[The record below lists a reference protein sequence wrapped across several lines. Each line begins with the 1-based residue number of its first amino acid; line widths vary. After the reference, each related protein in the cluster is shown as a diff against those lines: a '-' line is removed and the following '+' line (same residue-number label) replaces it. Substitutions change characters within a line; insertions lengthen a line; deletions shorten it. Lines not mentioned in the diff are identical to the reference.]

1 MRPDLRA
8 AIIVAVVL
16 LIPAVVPLSDYLTRV
31 AASIC
36 ILAIAATSWS
46 ILGGY
51 ANQISLGQATLFGIG
66 AYTSSILFARFAVSP
81 WIGAI
86 AGAAL
91 AALVAGGIG
100 AIAFRLRG
108 HYFALVTLA
117 LAEIVRIVVQ
127 YAQPVTGGANGVSLP
142 FVSNSLWLLQFK
154 AMQPYYIVAALA
166 LGATLAI
173 VASIGRA
180 PLGYRLRAVRDD
192 EVAAQLSGIN
202 PFRTKLVAFAIGA
215 ALSAVAGT
223 LYAQLNGF
231 VDPDSVFS
239 IALSVQIP
247 LYAIVG
253 GVRTW
258 WGPFA
263 GAAILIPLSQA
274 ASGAGGAAAGIAQI
288 GYGVVLV
295 AIIIAQPDGIAGLV
309 RRRLRPAAS
318 TAPRTA

>member
-8 AIIVAVVL
+8 ALIVAVVL
-16 LIPAVVPLSDYLTRV
+16 VLPAVLPLSDYATRV

-36 ILAIAATSWS
+36 IFAIAATSWS

-51 ANQISLGQATLFGIG
+51 ANQVSLGQATLFGIG
-66 AYTSSILFARFAVSP
+66 AYTSSILAARVAVSP
-81 WIGAI
+81 WLGGI
-86 AGAAL
+86 AGAAF
-91 AALVAGGIG
+91 AALVAIAIG
-100 AIAFRLRG
+100 SIAFRLRG

-127 YAQPVTGGANGVSLP
+127 YAQPITGGANGVSLP
-142 FVSNSLWLLQFK
+142 FVANSLWLLQFK
-154 AMQPYYIVAALA
+154 SMQPYYVLAALA
-166 LGATLAI
+166 LAGTLAI
-173 VASIGRA
+173 VAAIGRA

-192 EVAAQLSGIN
+192 EVAAQLAGID
-202 PFRTKLVAFAIGA
+202 PFRTKLLAFAIGA

-223 LYAQLNGF
+223 LYAQLNSF

-253 GVRTW
+253 GARTW

-263 GAAILIPLSQA
+263 GAAILIPLAQA

-288 GYGVVLV
+288 GYGVILV
-295 AIIIAQPDGIAGLV
+295 AIIIAQPDGIAGLLQ
-309 RRRLRPAAS
+309 RRFHRTVKAS
-318 TAPRTA
+318 